1 MNTIFSL
8 IAIVSLLALA
18 FILSA
23 DKKKI
28 KLQTVIM
35 GLLLQTILIFF
46 VIKVPIGQ
54 FLLEK
59 LALSVNNLIQMGMEV
74 WTLSLEE
81 LLKDMCLRL
90 MFYRLSFLRQH

>member
-54 FLLEK
+54 FLLEWEWK
-59 LALSVNNLIQMGMEV
+59 V